1 MKMRH
6 SIVIYNLTTPNT
18 NVGKHMK
25 NQGQSEPDGKTSKM
39 EIHLS
44 STFGEERAFSVELFS
59 VVGEWNAADLPE
71 EGLEDVVA
79 QIL

>member
-1 MKMRH
+1 MPSCAAWGETG
-6 SIVIYNLTTPNT
+6 SISSDWVKRPKLTET
-18 NVGKHMK
+18 N
-25 NQGQSEPDGKTSKM
+25 GKTSKM

-59 VVGEWNAADLPE
+59 VVGERNAADLPE